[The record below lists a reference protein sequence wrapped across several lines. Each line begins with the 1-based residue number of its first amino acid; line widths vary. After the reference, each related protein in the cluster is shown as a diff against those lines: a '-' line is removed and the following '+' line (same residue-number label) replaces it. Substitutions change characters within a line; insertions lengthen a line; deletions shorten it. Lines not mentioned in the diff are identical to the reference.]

1 MKKLLLSAIFALFL
15 ISTSQAQVGD
25 YRIGIT
31 VGPTI
36 SYVRTSTD
44 GNSTS
49 VERDGSQV
57 KFLLGAFVDVPFK
70 DNYYFHMGIN
80 YAGRSTKIILDDPA
94 FFGGTPT
101 SASYDHEYLQVPAL
115 LKLYTNEI
123 MLDTKLFFNFGIIPE
138 IRLNT
143 TNKVD
148 GINPITQFQSFDIS
162 GNFGGGIER
171 AIGVNTNV
179 FAALNYNIGFLNQV
193 KEQTN
198 ALDDLKIKNN
208 LIAIEFGIKF

>member
-1 MKKLLLSAIFALFL
+1 MKKTLFSAIIALLF
-15 ISTSQAQVGD
+15 ISVSNAQESD

-31 VGPTI
+31 IGPTI
-36 SYVRTSTD
+36 SYVRANTD

-49 VERDGSQV
+49 IDRDGSQL
-57 KFLLGAFVDVPFK
+57 KFLLGAFIDMPFK
-70 DNYYFHMGIN
+70 ENYFFHGGIN
-80 YAGRSTKIILDDPA
+80 FASRSTKISVDDPA

-101 SASYDHEYLQVPAL
+101 ASDYEHEYLQLPVL

-123 MLDTKLFFNFGIIPE
+123 MLDTKLFFNFGVIPE

-143 TNKVD
+143 ANKTD
-148 GINPITQFQSFDIS
+148 GVNLITEFQNFDVS

-179 FAALNYNIGFLNQV
+179 FVSLNYNIGFLNQV
-193 KEQTN
+193 KEQST
-198 ALDDLKIKNN
+198 AVDELKIKNN

>member
-1 MKKLLLSAIFALFL
+1 MKKLLFSALFALFF
-15 ISTSQAQVGD
+15 IGTAQAQIGD
-25 YRIGIT
+25 YRIGIKA
-31 VGPTI
+31 GPTI
-36 SYVRTSTD
+36 SFVRTNTD

-49 VERDGSQV
+49 IERDGSQV

-70 DNYYFHMGIN
+70 DNYYFHGGVN
-80 YAGRSTKIILDDPA
+80 FAGRSTKIILDDPA
-94 FFGGTPT
+94 YFSGTPT
-101 SASYDHEYLQVPAL
+101 SANYEHEYLQLPAL
-115 LKLYTNEI
+115 LKLYTNEV
-123 MLDTKLFFNFGIIPE
+123 MLDTKLFFNFGVIPE

-143 TNKVD
+143 TNKMEAV
-148 GINPITQFQSFDIS
+148 NPITEFQNFDVS

-198 ALDDLKIKNN
+198 ALDDLKVKNN